1 MGFYLWM
8 RVKPLINQP
17 RIEDATRELKTRSD
31 ASVAACKEAEDKAEF
46 LEQQHATLLTDIE
59 DLKAEVEATAGNAA
73 SFVENF
79 ALISAQKDE
88 LEKQL
93 GDTQL
98 RFEQE
103 QEAKNEMANNK
114 KLVEMDVAAVKADLD
129 ALGGDLFKLEGEKDN
144 RDHQIRVYND
154 EIAHQEE
161 IIAKY
166 TKEKKHLQ
174 EINGKNADEFGGIE
188 DRYSH
193 LNKIKEKLGQT
204 YEELNQAFAAEK
216 KKRANC
222 EKEKRKVE
230 GDVKLTMETVSDLER
245 NKKEL
250 ESYIFKKDAEWSM
263 HYSKYEDEQANSGKV
278 AKYIKELQSKIE
290 ELEDEVKHE
299 NQARA
304 KAELYKK
311 RDAEVAKIKRD
322 YEECN
327 IQHEASVAA
336 FRKKHNDAVAEM
348 SDQIDHLTK
357 LKQKI
362 D

>member
-1 MGFYLWM
+1 MGGAQHFTNKGDKEAVKATFDEVGLDAEKYRVGKTKVFFRAGVLGEVEEIRDDVIGAMVCKVQNWVRGYMGRRKYRILQEQRIALTIVQRNIKKYIGMKSWIWFYLWM

-17 RIEDATRELKTRSD
+17 RIEDAINELKTRSD
-31 ASVAACKEAEDKAEF
+31 ASVAAGKEAEDKAEF

-93 GDTQL
+93 GDTQV
-98 RFEQE
+98 RWEQE
-103 QEAKNEMANNK
+103 REAYNEMANNK

-204 YEELNQAFAAEK
+204 YEELNQAF
-216 KKRANC
+216 
-222 EKEKRKVE
+222 V
-230 GDVKLTMETVSDLER
+230 
-245 NKKEL
+245 
-250 ESYIFKKDAEWSM
+250 
-263 HYSKYEDEQANSGKV
+263 
-278 AKYIKELQSKIE
+278 
-290 ELEDEVKHE
+290 
-299 NQARA
+299 
-304 KAELYKK
+304 
-311 RDAEVAKIKRD
+311 
-322 YEECN
+322 
-327 IQHEASVAA
+327 
-336 FRKKHNDAVAEM
+336 
-348 SDQIDHLTK
+348 
-357 LKQKI
+357 
-362 D
+362 